1 MGQKYDTK
9 AAFWDIHNNTK
20 PGPERTA
27 AYIKAIKLL
36 KHTRIRQM
44 LKNTPSSSATAE
56 KIKSSDT

>member
-27 AYIKAIKLL
+27 AYIKAIKEADESGDPYARM
-36 KHTRIRQM
+36 HMRANM
-44 LKNTPSSSATAE
+44 AV
-56 KIKSSDT
+56 